1 PVSSKSRNTSTLSIT
16 DPAGKSIDTGT
27 VCVPPEQTAAS
38 GPSVIVRGMAAPEE
52 AQPAVC
58 SLQFEVQVSVPPPR
72 PRLSHVLPPRSVR
85 SQSSPGRL
93 MTPSP
98 QNGTPTQP
106 DASSV
111 QSGWQASVPP
121 TKPTST
127 QVLPPRSAPSHASPG
142 RLMTPSPQR
151 GGSAQPDVSKV
162 HELLHV
168 SVPGPRPR
176 PTHVWPPRSA
186 PSHASDG
193 MLTTPSPQR
202 GGPEQP
208 VVSRVHE
215 AVQASTPVPRPRPPQ
230 EAPRRSVP
238 SHASASTFAA
248 PSPQNG
254 TRERANSDCR
264 TRPVINGSLS
274 QLPSPC
280 CCPSRKPRMRA
291 ISDESDGS
299 VARARL
305 AAAVLSS
312 SDAPLGPKLPLGFR
326 RAFRKVAPP
335 LIWGSRKNRAR

>member
-1 PVSSKSRNTSTLSIT
+1 MT
-16 DPAGKSIDTGT
+16 DPAGKLIDTGT

-38 GPSVIVRGMAAPEE
+38 GPSVIDRGVAAPDE

-72 PRLSHVLPPRSVR
+72 PRLSHVRRPRSVR
-85 SQSSPGRL
+85 SQSSSGRL

-98 QNGTPTQP
+98 QKGTPTQP

-121 TKPTST
+121 RKPTST

-142 RLMTPSPQR
+142 RLITPSPQRGGAAQPVVSNVHELLHASVPGPSPRPTQLSPPRSAPSQASEGRLMTPSPQR
-151 GGSAQPDVSKV
+151 GGPV
-162 HELLHV
+162 
-168 SVPGPRPR
+168 
-176 PTHVWPPRSA
+176 
-186 PSHASDG
+186 
-193 MLTTPSPQR
+193 
-202 GGPEQP
+202 QP

-215 AVQASTPVPRPRPPQ
+215 AVQASVPVPRPRLPQ
-230 EAPRRSVP
+230 VAPRRSVP
-238 SHASASTFAA
+238 SHVSAGRFAA

-254 TRERANSDCR
+254 TRERANRACR
-264 TRPVINGSLS
+264 TRPVMNGSLS

-280 CCPSRKPRMRA
+280 CCPSRKPRMSA
-291 ISDESDGS
+291 ISEESAGTA
-299 VARARL
+299 ARARL

-312 SDAPLGPKLPLGFR
+312 SEGPAGPKLPEGFR
-326 RAFRKVAPP
+326 RAFRKFAPA